1 MPRKYLLHA
10 LIVVCVTLLV
20 SLWIIGDRLCEI
32 RISQGGNEYA
42 AFLNC
47 DFKSKPWAGETPPD
61 GVWLRAL

>member
-10 LIVVCVTLLV
+10 LIVVCITLLV

-32 RISQGGNEYA
+32 RINQGGNEYA

-47 DFKSKPWAGETPPD
+47 DFKS
-61 GVWLRAL
+61 